1 MRRFI
6 FICLCIVFALLMT
19 HRLYLRDNVMDSLKN
34 ERGSVFLYFP
44 DTVRSA
50 VKVLS
55 SKGTAQE
62 KRLPHCRDSDSKCL
76 LFTIKT
82 ELFFQK
88 AEIRFQSDQSGPV
101 EIVFMGPLS
110 EKLKNRQIEVDFKNF
125 YLDGAPVF
133 HETETGWRHFPIVYG
148 FNTEKGKP
156 VSISFEY
163 RRHLPDSANVDWF
176 LFMTIIVVSGL
187 IGGRIEK
194 GFFAFFHKAYDGA
207 TKGQKIFLTIFF
219 LILCVPALRINPDDR
234 SFFEN
239 RTLTAKP
246 GFIMRNKNGENGLFL
261 KYGEYFGFWFNDR
274 FLGRLQALSVYHFLQ
289 KHLRFRLKTPKGF
302 VGKDKDIFQTRDL
315 EIFDAGYVARLKK
328 YSNRYGRNL
337 KKMRQWAEKNNIKL
351 YMVIVPVK
359 ESILYSRLGKGVP
372 GDTREYDRWVEKL
385 RRKSGIDIVYP
396 KKELLRA
403 ARTAKDLLF
412 FKQDHHYT
420 EYGAFLIYR
429 ELMKRIKRDYPDIP
443 VLSENDF
450 DVFYDDRV
458 RHGYDMPEW
467 QKLSHLCTTLMIFNE
482 DECREYARP
491 YRYYQYRQ
499 AEKVRIK
506 KINEKITRY
515 FNPDGKYSLYI
526 LGTSHVNQLSSIM
539 PFAFKRA
546 VKEVGEDRDITKN
559 NVLPHKPDILVLVLQ
574 STVFDKLDRLFKE

>member
-6 FICLCIVFALLMT
+6 FICLCIVFALLTT
-19 HRLYLRDNVMDSLKN
+19 HRLYLRDNVTESLKN
-34 ERGSVFLYFP
+34 ERGSVVLYFP
-44 DTVRSA
+44 DTESRA

-55 SKGTAQE
+55 VKGAMLE
-62 KRLPHCRDSDSKCL
+62 KRLPHCKGKEAKCL
-76 LFTIKT
+76 LLSVNT

-88 AEIRFQSDQSGPV
+88 AEIRFQSDQSGPA

-110 EKLKNRQIEVDFKNF
+110 EKLKNRRIEVDFKNF

-133 HETETGWRHFPIVYG
+133 HEAETVWRHFPAVYG
-148 FNTEKGKP
+148 FNMEKDKP

-187 IGGRIEK
+187 VGGRIEK

-219 LILCVPALRINPDDR
+219 LILCVPVLHINPEDR

-239 RTLTAKP
+239 RMLAPKP
-246 GFIMRNKNGENGLFL
+246 KLIMQQQRGSNGLAL
-261 KYGEYFGFWFNDR
+261 KYGQYFEFWFSDR
-274 FLGRLQALSVYHFLQ
+274 FWGRLQALSVYHFLQ

-302 VGKDKDIFQTRDL
+302 VGEDKDIFQTRDL
-315 EIFDAGYVARLKK
+315 KIFDAGYVARLKK

-359 ESILYSRLGKGVP
+359 ESILYSRLGRGVP

-396 KKELLRA
+396 KKELLQA

-429 ELMKRIKRDYPDIP
+429 ELMKQIKQDFPDIP
-443 VLSENDF
+443 ILSEDDF
-450 DVFYDDRV
+450 SISYDSRV

-559 NVLPHKPDILVLVLQ
+559 NVLPYKPDILVLVLQ

>member
-6 FICLCIVFALLMT
+6 FICLCIVFALLTT

-34 ERGSVFLYFP
+34 ERGSVVLYFP
-44 DTVRSA
+44 DAVRSA

-55 SKGTAQE
+55 SEGTAQE
-62 KRLPHCRDSDSKCL
+62 KRLPLCRDSDSKCL

-82 ELFFQK
+82 DLFFQK

-110 EKLKNRQIEVDFKNF
+110 EKLKNRRIEVDFKNF
-125 YLDGAPVF
+125 YLDGEPVF
-133 HETETGWRHFPIVYG
+133 HGTETGWRHFPIVYG
-148 FNTEKGKP
+148 FNMEKGKP

-163 RRHLPDSANVDWF
+163 RRHLPDGANVDWF

-187 IGGRIEK
+187 IAGRIEK
-194 GFFAFFHKAYDGA
+194 GFFAFFHKAYAGG
-207 TKGQKIFLTIFF
+207 TKGQKIFLTVFF
-219 LILCVPALRINPDDR
+219 LILCIPVLHINPDDR

-302 VGKDKDIFQTRDL
+302 VGEDKDIFQTRDL

-337 KKMRQWAEKNNIKL
+337 KKMRLWAEKNNIKL
-351 YMVIVPVK
+351 YTVIVPVK

-385 RRKSGIDIVYP
+385 RRKSGVDIVYP

-403 ARTAKDLLF
+403 VRTAKDLIF

-429 ELMKRIKRDYPDIP
+429 ELMKRVKRDFPDIP
-443 VLSENDF
+443 VLSEDDF
-450 DVFYDDRV
+450 DIVYDDRV

-482 DECREYARP
+482 NECREYARP
-491 YRYYQYRQ
+491 YRYYQYRR

-559 NVLPHKPDILVLVLQ
+559 NVLPYKPDILVLVLQ